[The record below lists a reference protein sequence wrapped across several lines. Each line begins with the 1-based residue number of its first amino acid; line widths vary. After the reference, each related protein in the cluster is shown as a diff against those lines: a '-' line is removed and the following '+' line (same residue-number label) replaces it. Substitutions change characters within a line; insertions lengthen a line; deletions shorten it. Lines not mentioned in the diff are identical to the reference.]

1 MDCFK
6 NDGKKSK
13 RISSFSERKR
23 TIGRVLWR
31 QMLIDGVY
39 VKKPKAKVQLL
50 KGQRKIT
57 DYFK

>member
-13 RISSFSERKR
+13 HISSFSERKR

-39 VKKPKAKVQLL
+39 VKKAESQGSVTQRAKKNYRLL
-50 KGQRKIT
+50 
-57 DYFK
+57 